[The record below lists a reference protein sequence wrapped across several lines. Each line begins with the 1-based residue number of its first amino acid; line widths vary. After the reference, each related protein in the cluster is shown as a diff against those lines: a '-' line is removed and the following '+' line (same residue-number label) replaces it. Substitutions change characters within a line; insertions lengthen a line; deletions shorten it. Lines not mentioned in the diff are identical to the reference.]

1 MFIIFGTRQR
11 TVKDHEATAT
21 TFRCPHC
28 QQIAQFEPVK
38 IRNYFA
44 LFFVPL
50 IPMEKGKPAYRCTN
64 CQTKYARQAIEMGK
78 LHRDTKRSHGEN
90 KEKIKIMKQI
100 SADCTFKA
108 DGAVRVRRVEIEGS
122 WWSVEQGRQW
132 VDEYGRHVLI
142 MLSNNQ
148 VREIVL
154 RTDSMTWEMVTVSS
168 AKGPQIV

>member
-50 IPMEKGKPAYRCTN
+50 IPLEKGKPAYRCTN
-64 CQTKYARQAIEMGK
+64 CQTKFARQVVEAGK
-78 LHRDTKRSHGEN
+78 LHRDTKSIYGEK
-90 KEKIKIMKQI
+90 KENTRIMKQI
-100 SADCTFKA
+100 SVDCTFNT
-108 DGAVRVRRVEIEGS
+108 DGSVRVQRVEIEGS

-132 VDEYGRHVLI
+132 VDENGRHVLI
-142 MLSNNQ
+142 MLPNNQ
-148 VREIVL
+148 VREIIL
-154 RTDSMTWEMVTVSS
+154 RADSMAWEMVTVSS
-168 AKGPQIV
+168 DKGPRIV